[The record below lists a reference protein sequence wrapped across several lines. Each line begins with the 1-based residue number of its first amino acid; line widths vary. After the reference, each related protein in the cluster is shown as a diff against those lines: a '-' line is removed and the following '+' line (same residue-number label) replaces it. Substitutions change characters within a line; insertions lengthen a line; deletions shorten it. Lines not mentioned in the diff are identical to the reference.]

1 MVVGAD
7 GLAQVDLVI
16 PQGTTFSVQLVHKD
30 DEGRVIDHSTSTADL
45 SVKARGGR
53 QLNLSDCCTCTSQ
66 GVYVLMPPSRT
77 ERLPL
82 GRLLW
87 DVMVTTSGGEVVRLA
102 YGTVRVVD
110 TYAKDE

>member
-7 GLAQVDLVI
+7 GLAHVDLVI

-30 DEGRVIDHSTSTADL
+30 GEGRVIDHSASTADL
-45 SVKARGGR
+45 GIKMKWGR
-53 QLNLSDCCTCTSQ
+53 QFDLSDCCTCTAQ

-77 ERLPL
+77 EKLPL
-82 GRLLW
+82 GKLLW
-87 DVMVTTSGGEVVRLA
+87 DIMVTTSGGEVVRLA